1 MKTQATDFTVLSTK
15 EYSLNEN
22 KSMIVSIIRQGD
34 RLHELKTI
42 VQFMYDKISGHLG
55 RKTEFYMDGV
65 LISKEAIN

>member
-1 MKTQATDFTVLSTK
+1 MKAQATDFTVISTK

-22 KSMIVSIIRQGD
+22 KSMIVSIIREGD

-55 RKTEFYMDGV
+55 RRTEFYRDGILV
-65 LISKEAIN
+65 SKEDIN